1 MQEHPRIWFEKLGH
15 LGKTAENL
23 LTAAEGENYQWTD
36 MYNRMAINADEE
48 GVPELAERFRR
59 VGTIEKAHE
68 ERYRALL
75 KNVKGQKVFEK
86 REETMWECRR
96 Q

>member
-1 MQEHPRIWFEKLGH
+1 M
-15 LGKTAENL
+15 GKTAENL

-36 MYNRMAINADEE
+36 MYNRMEINADEE

-68 ERYRALL
+68 ERCRLRRRRSL
-75 KNVKGQKVFEK
+75 KKERKQCGNAGASDKIQENAD
-86 REETMWECRR
+86 
-96 Q
+96 